1 MTEFRQGI
9 KNMQVDN
16 SLTEQAATRVLSLY
30 RAAITE
36 MADQLRTKVREWEQ
50 IDPEDIK
57 LYSLGLRHAIDF
69 LDEELQ

>member
-30 RAAITE
+30 RSAITE

>member
-9 KNMQVDN
+9 KNMQVDG
-16 SLTEQAATRVLSLY
+16 SLTEQGADRVLSLY
-30 RAAITE
+30 RAALME
-36 MADQLRTKVREWEQ
+36 MADELRTKVREWEQ

-69 LDEELQ
+69 LDEELS

>member
-9 KNMQVDN
+9 KNMQIDG
-16 SLTEQAATRVLSLY
+16 SITEQGAVRVLSLY

-36 MADQLRTKVREWEQ
+36 MADELRTKVREWEQ

-69 LDEELQ
+69 LDEELS

>member
-9 KNMQVDN
+9 KDMQVDN

-36 MADQLRTKVREWEQ
+36 MADRLRTKVRDWEQ
-50 IDPEDIK
+50 LDPEDTK